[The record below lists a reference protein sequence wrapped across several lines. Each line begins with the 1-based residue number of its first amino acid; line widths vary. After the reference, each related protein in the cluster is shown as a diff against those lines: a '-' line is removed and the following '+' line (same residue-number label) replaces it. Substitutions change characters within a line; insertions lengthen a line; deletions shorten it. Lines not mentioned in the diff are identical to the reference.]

1 MHWLLRKKKGK
12 KDLMN
17 RYVENVVVVDDDDH
31 DDDELLLW
39 NCLPTKGV

>member
-1 MHWLLRKKKGK
+1 
-12 KDLMN
+12 MN